1 MDRIWRKTTS
11 IFNVVSIARN
21 EPHMY
26 GKNGELLRD
35 LRDVEDDA
43 IRRVSIMNHEHEK
56 DSSDGSPPDDN
67 KY

>member
-1 MDRIWRKTTS
+1 
-11 IFNVVSIARN
+11 
-21 EPHMY
+21 MY